1 MAILL
6 VGALAI
12 LLLVVI
18 VVGYFIAI
26 YNGLVTLK
34 NNIEKAWSNI
44 DVLLKQRHDELPKLI
59 KVCES
64 YMQYER
70 ETFER
75 ITKARTFYNNANTV
89 EDKAQANNM
98 ISSALKTLFAVA
110 ENYPQLK
117 ANENFMQ
124 LQGRIT
130 GLEEN
135 IADRRE
141 FYNESVNNYNIRIAQ
156 IPDLIVA
163 RMLGYPPKPMFQVA
177 EEDKKDI
184 DINIKVPS

>member
-98 ISSALKTLFAVA
+98 VSSALKTLFAVA

>member
-12 LLLVVI
+12 LLLVII

-177 EEDKKDI
+177 EEDKKDV